1 MGEPQLC
8 GMGLPTSLKRGV
20 ITLLSEHTVCRKG
33 DKLTSEQAR
42 ILKLLDH
49 KQAEFKVDLIALW
62 SKDPSGTPH
71 SGCSE
76 RRRRPAA
83 TVKMKRMKGCQM
95 MMRMPAVRMIER
107 KPKGTFDICLFETS
121 LQTTRPSLIFRCN
134 SFSSKLL
141 HYVFILTFF
150 IKFNYKCHIFQ

>member
-1 MGEPQLC
+1 
-8 GMGLPTSLKRGV
+8 
-20 ITLLSEHTVCRKG
+20 
-33 DKLTSEQAR
+33 
-42 ILKLLDH
+42 
-49 KQAEFKVDLIALW
+49 
-62 SKDPSGTPH
+62 
-71 SGCSE
+71 
-76 RRRRPAA
+76 
-83 TVKMKRMKGCQM
+83 MKRMKGCQM

-150 IKFNYKCHIFQ
+150 IKFNYKCHIFQRILRNLQYSLSLERSSTNLCFTTFFIFKFKHLENQRHCLAMVEFALLRGIGVVIR